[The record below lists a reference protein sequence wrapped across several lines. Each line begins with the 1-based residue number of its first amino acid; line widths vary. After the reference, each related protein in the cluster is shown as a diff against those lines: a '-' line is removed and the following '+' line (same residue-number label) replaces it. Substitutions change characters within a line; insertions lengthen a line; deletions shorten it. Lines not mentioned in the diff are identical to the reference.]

1 MSQLL
6 PAIAIMDRPTNH
18 PDLASGPHKAWEM
31 RPVTGSAEFMAYAP
45 RIVTDDALRAASA
58 FATDLAVHAQRTG
71 TRPWLILPDA
81 AIALRAVPASHRRL
95 ICTDQPAAAIL
106 KPDRLSARVDE
117 NRSEE
122 PSLIADLRNGS
133 WKLYRH
139 DPVIREAGRIRLL
152 CSVAIR
158 QIELPDITSVPPEIN
173 DRIAL
178 GNWARNTFWSHI
190 NPLLGDPFAHG
201 LNDPALEEA
210 THSWLRGDADLLS
223 ERLKMIAWT
232 EGYLSDVV
240 FPFEVQIDTAID
252 EHREATPVFTGP
264 MRASARPL
272 IAEALKESHP
282 IGWKLRRELDDPLPR
297 RSDWRRVPLRFS
309 STIPAP
315 SAHERLAAHIRLATW
330 LEQRGLPA
338 SEHRPS

>member
-18 PDLASGPHKAWEM
+18 PDLTSGPHKAWEM
-31 RPVTGSAEFMAYAP
+31 RAVTGPAEFMAYAP

-71 TRPWLILPDA
+71 MRPWLVLPDA
-81 AIALRAVPASHRRL
+81 VIALKSVPASHRRL
-95 ICTDQPAAAIL
+95 LCTDQPAAAIL

-117 NRSEE
+117 NRSEA

-133 WKLYRH
+133 WKLHRH
-139 DPVIREAGRIRLL
+139 DPVVREAGRIRLL
-152 CSVAIR
+152 CSVAIHE
-158 QIELPDITSVPPEIN
+158 IPIPHVASDLPATT
-173 DRIAL
+173 DRIVL

-190 NPLLGDPFAHG
+190 NPLLSDPFAHG
-201 LNDPALEEA
+201 LNDPALQEA
-210 THSWLRGDADLLS
+210 NHSWLRGDADLLS

-232 EGYLSDVV
+232 DAYLSDVA
-240 FPFEVQIDTAID
+240 FPFEIHIDTAID
-252 EHREATPVFTGP
+252 EKRDAAVVFIGP

-282 IGWKLRRELDDPLPR
+282 LGWKLRRELDDSLPR
-297 RSDWRRVPLRFS
+297 RSDWKRVPLRFTT
-309 STIPAP
+309 TIPAP
-315 SAHERLAAHIRLATW
+315 SAHERIAAHTRLAAW

-338 SEHRPS
+338 SEYRPG